1 MDFTKYFKEYENIV
15 ATADNAFEQVKQA
28 YPECMSCRINCADCC
43 YAVFDIGLIE
53 ALYINWHFND
63 KIGGANRDF
72 IIGKANK
79 ADRKAYQ
86 LKKRAYKEVK
96 DGKNE
101 QEVVVKMS
109 LERIECPLLTEYKLC
124 ALYDYR
130 PITCR
135 LYGIPIHIGGLAH
148 TCGRTGF
155 EENKEYKTVK
165 IEILQQK
172 LYDLSVKVIKD
183 IKSKHPD
190 LFKMLIPVSMALLT
204 EYNEE
209 ALGVPINKEKQVAE

>member
-1 MDFTKYFKEYENIV
+1 MDFTKYFKEYEKIV
-15 ATADNAFEQVKQA
+15 AIADNAFEQVKQE

-43 YAVFDIGLIE
+43 HAVFDIGLIE

-63 KIGGANRDF
+63 KIGGANKDF
-72 IIGKANK
+72 IIEKANK

-86 LKKRAYKEVK
+86 LKKRAYKEVE
-96 DGKNE
+96 DGKDE
-101 QEVVVKMS
+101 QEVVIRMS
-109 LERIECPLLTEYKLC
+109 LERIECPLLTEDKLC
-124 ALYDYR
+124 SLYDYR

-135 LYGIPIHIGGLAH
+135 LYGIPIHIGGIAH

-155 EENKEYKTVK
+155 EESKKYKTVK

-172 LYDLSVKVIKD
+172 LYEFSAKITKD
-183 IKSKHPD
+183 IKSKYPD

-204 EYNEE
+204 KYNEE
-209 ALGVPINKEKQVAE
+209 TFGVAINKEKQVAE